1 MRGQFHD
8 EMIYFFHSFLKIE
21 SDELSR
27 ITRGISFHTF
37 AAVSFR
43 YRFANGS
50 LSDWRASL
58 RVTHLHIQTPHNNS
72 VPMLRV
78 STSQKHAEN
87 LVGHCLGFLSHFS
100 IKLNS
105 LMLL

>member
-50 LSDWRASL
+50 LSERASE
-58 RVTHLHIQTPHNNS
+58 P
-72 VPMLRV
+72 
-78 STSQKHAEN
+78 TSHTFAYSDPSQ
-87 LVGHCLGFLSHFS
+87 
-100 IKLNS
+100 
-105 LMLL
+105 